1 MNNILQHNLDLASL
15 LPFWQKLTSNE
26 QILIQQEA
34 MYKTFPSQTTIYDMH
49 NECLGLV
56 FVLSGELRVYLNS
69 DSGKEITL
77 YRLAPNELCVLSA
90 NCILKNINFEVYI
103 DTETTSELLV
113 IPANTIGKIMSNNI
127 FLENFTYKLLAER
140 FSDVMWAMQQ
150 ILFMSFDKRLAIFLL
165 DEINKQHT
173 NCINLTHEQI
183 AKYIGSAREVVTRM
197 LKYFSQE
204 NIVKLSRGEIFI
216 INKEKLKQ
224 LTT

>member
-1 MNNILQHNLDLASL
+1 MNNILQHTFDLATL
-15 LPFWQKLTSNE
+15 LPFWQKLTLAE
-26 QILIQQEA
+26 QVLIQQEA
-34 MYKTFPSQTTIYDMH
+34 IYKTFPSQTTIYDMH

-69 DSGKEITL
+69 DNGKEITL

-103 DTETTSELLV
+103 DTETASELLV
-113 IPANTIGKIMSNNI
+113 IPANIIGKLMQDNI

-165 DEINKQHT
+165 DELNKQQT
-173 NCINLTHEQI
+173 NSINLTHEQI

-204 NIVKLSRGEIFI
+204 NIVKLSRGEILV

-224 LTT
+224 LTI